1 MATEL
6 PKNRFLDATGV
17 KKLWDLLTG
26 KIPAT
31 LPNPESLT
39 IKNSSGTA
47 QVTYDGSTAE
57 SLTLTKS
64 MVGLSDVENTKLSTW
79 TGSSNLTTCKQ
90 GSFGSIV
97 TKSDTDYMVAGDTSH
112 ATHVTSGDQTWSGIK
127 SLTSQLQILNGSDL
141 ILRAPDS
148 NTIDSGDICFA
159 DNSGKELSR
168 LYTVHSSD
176 KKSGQLKWRYLNSS
190 NTYND
195 YTVIHTGNIGS
206 QSVNAATYA
215 TYLGDMSS
223 NYTKAGL
230 DSALAGKMAAGDTS
244 HATHVTSDAQTWTG
258 TKTFDNGLVSNSDIT
273 VTGKVNASGGFF
285 ETSDERLKNIEK
297 PLNID
302 FENLAKLQKIYF
314 TFKSNPD
321 KLEIGVLAQEVQS
334 IYPELVSSKEDGTL
348 TVDYA
353 KLSVIALAA
362 VDELYKQNKEFDER
376 LTKIEKI
383 LNC

>member
-31 LPNPESLT
+31 LPNPASLT
-39 IKNSSGTA
+39 IQNSGGTT
-47 QVTYDGSTAE
+47 QVTYDGSE
-57 SLTLTKS
+57 EKSLKLTKS
-64 MVGLSDVENTKLSTW
+64 MVGLSNVENTKLSTW
-79 TGSSNLTTCKQ
+79 AGTAKLTTCSK
-90 GSFGSIV
+90 GTFGSIV
-97 TKSDTDYMVAGDTSH
+97 TKSDTDY
-112 ATHVTSGDQTWSGIK
+112 
-127 SLTSQLQILNGSDL
+127 
-141 ILRAPDS
+141 
-148 NTIDSGDICFA
+148 
-159 DNSGKELSR
+159 
-168 LYTVHSSD
+168 
-176 KKSGQLKWRYLNSS
+176 
-190 NTYND
+190 
-195 YTVIHTGNIGS
+195 
-206 QSVNAATYA
+206 
-215 TYLGDMSS
+215 
-223 NYTKAGL
+223 
-230 DSALAGKMAAGDTS
+230 MAAGDTS

-258 TKTFDNGLVSNSDIT
+258 VKTFDDGLVSNSDIT

-321 KLEIGVLAQEVQS
+321 KLEIGVLAQEIQS

-353 KLSVIALAA
+353 KLSVIALSA